1 MCEQEELAMKNENWR
16 ETMLRAL
23 YVLMVGA
30 FCFCL
35 GILAGCDGSGG
46 GSDSGDAGAGKVLR
60 TDAGWITCSI
70 PSPTGD
76 QPSGYGDEAR
86 DLPATNFLLVNN
98 DVKKACEDTKTSYSS
113 AAGIDCGDPAH
124 DFQGTTGKPWC
135 IVADS
140 PEDPNLTSNCS
151 ANALSGSCVAD
162 GVAAMSKY
170 TSGQAA
176 GRYVRSIAL
185 CGMSG
190 QFVGWMCTTT

>member
-1 MCEQEELAMKNENWR
+1 MKNENWQG
-16 ETMLRAL
+16 TMLRVL
-23 YVLMVGA
+23 YVLMVCA
-30 FCFCL
+30 FGFCL
-35 GILAGCDGSGG
+35 GILMAGCDGG
-46 GSDSGDAGAGKVLR
+46 GSDAGDAGNAGDAGAGKVLR

-76 QPSGYGDEAR
+76 QPSGYGDTAR
-86 DLPATNFLLVNN
+86 NIPATHFLLVSH
-98 DVKKACEDTKTSYSS
+98 DVKKACESTMTSYSS
-113 AAGIDCGDPAH
+113 AAGIDFGDPAH
-124 DFQGTTGKPWC
+124 DFQGTTDTPWC

-151 ANALSGSCVAD
+151 ATALSGSCVAD
-162 GVAAMSKY
+162 GMAPMSKY
-170 TSGQAA
+170 TTGHAA